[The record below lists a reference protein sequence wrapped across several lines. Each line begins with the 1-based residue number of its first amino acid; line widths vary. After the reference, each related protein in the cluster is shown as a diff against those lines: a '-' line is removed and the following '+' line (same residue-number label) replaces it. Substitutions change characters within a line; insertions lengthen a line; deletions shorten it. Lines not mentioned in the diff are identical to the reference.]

1 MISKGD
7 IEGLAK
13 LARLQLSTEEAESL
27 QHDVSTILAYV
38 GQVTTV
44 TGDAKGPVAPLHHNH
59 MREDIVRLA
68 VDQVAGKEELIRAQ
82 FPTREGDYNVVR
94 KIIQKDE

>member
-1 MISKGD
+1 MISKAD

-13 LARLQLSTEEAESL
+13 LARLDLSDAEKESL
-27 QHDVSTILAYV
+27 GKDVSSILEYV
-38 GQVTTV
+38 GQVTAVSGVAT
-44 TGDAKGPVAPLHHNH
+44 GPVAPLQHNI
-59 MREDIVRLA
+59 MRDDVARPSK
-68 VDQVAGKEELIRAQ
+68 DQVAGKEEAIRAQ